1 MKSITKIVITGGPCG
16 GKSTAMTWIE
26 SNLSKRGYKVLFI
39 PETASELIL
48 GGVAPWTVNSNY
60 EFQKALVSLQIQKE
74 QVFEMAARNMDDK
87 KILIV
92 ADRGILD
99 NKAYMT
105 DEEFQLLCHELGSS
119 EVSFRDNY
127 DAVFHLVTAAQ
138 GATKFYSLANNQART
153 ETPEQAIAMD
163 QKLISCW
170 TGHPYLRVIDNST
183 DFNTKMKRLVN
194 EITQF
199 LGEPDPY
206 EIESKFIIRMPDL
219 AQLERMPNCKKVEII
234 QTYLISHDPNV
245 ELRIRQRGRDGSY
258 IYIKTAKTTVSNGKR
273 IETEQRITKDEYLRL
288 LMDADTSLRQ
298 IRKNRYC
305 LTENNLYFEID
316 VYPFWEHQ
324 AILEVQLNSSEQH
337 VVFPPYLTI
346 LREVTHDHSY
356 KNHSLARSIPPE
368 ECPEDGETC

>member
-26 SNLSKRGYKVLFI
+26 SNLSKRGYKVVFI

-48 GGVAPWTVNSNY
+48 GGVAPWTVSSNY

-74 QVFEMAARNMDDK
+74 RVFEMAARNMADE

-105 DEEFQLLCHELGSS
+105 DEEFQSLCRELGGS

-138 GATKFYSLANNQART
+138 GATKFYTLANNQART
-153 ETPEQAIAMD
+153 ETPEQAIEMD

-206 EIESKFIIRMPDL
+206 EIESKFLIRMPDL
-219 AQLERMPNCKKVEII
+219 EQLEHMPNCKKVEII
-234 QTYLISHDPNV
+234 QTYLISNDDNV

-258 IYIKTAKTTVSNGKR
+258 IYIKTAKTTVANGKR
-273 IETEQRITKDEYLRL
+273 IETEQRITKDEYLSL
-288 LMDADTSLRQ
+288 LMNADTSVRQ

-316 VYPFWEHQ
+316 VYPFWKHQ
-324 AILEVQLNSSEQH
+324 AILEVQLNTPEQR
-337 VVFPPYLTI
+337 VTFPSYLTI
-346 LREVTHDHSY
+346 LREVTHDSAY

-368 ECPEDGETC
+368 ETD

>member
-26 SNLSKRGYKVLFI
+26 NHLSKCGYKVLFI

-60 EFQKALVSLQIQKE
+60 EFQKALVLLQIQKE
-74 QVFEMAARNMDDK
+74 CVFEMAARNMEDE

-105 DEEFQLLCHELGSS
+105 DEEFQALCRELGGS
-119 EVSFRDNY
+119 EVAFRDNY

-138 GATKFYSLANNQART
+138 GAAKYYTLSNNQARR
-153 ETPEQAIAMD
+153 ETPEEAIEMD

-183 DFNTKMKRLVN
+183 DFSTKMKRLVN

-206 EIESKFIIRMPDL
+206 DIESKFLIRMPDL
-219 AQLERMPNCKKVEII
+219 EQLERMPNCKKVEII
-234 QTYLISHDPNV
+234 QTYLISSDPNV
-245 ELRIRQRGRDGSY
+245 ELRIRQRGGNGSY
-258 IYIKTAKTTVSNGKR
+258 IYIKNTKTTVSSGKR
-273 IETEQRITKDEYLRL
+273 IETEQRLTKDEYLHL

-305 LTENNLYFEID
+305 LTEHNLYFEID
-316 VYPFWEHQ
+316 VYPFWKHQ
-324 AILEVQLNSSEQH
+324 AILQVQLNTLEQELT
-337 VVFPPYLTI
+337 FPSYLTI
-346 LREVTHDHSY
+346 IREVTQDEAYQNRSI
-356 KNHSLARSIPPE
+356 ARNIPPE
-368 ECPEDGETC
+368 ETE

>member
-48 GGVAPWTVNSNY
+48 GGVAPWTVSSNY

-74 QVFEMAARNMDDK
+74 RVFEMAARNMDDE

-105 DEEFQLLCHELGSS
+105 DEEFQSLCRELGGS
-119 EVSFRDNY
+119 EISFRDNY

-138 GATKFYSLANNQART
+138 GATKFYTLANNQART

-206 EIESKFIIRMPDL
+206 EIESKFLIRMPDL
-219 AQLERMPNCKKVEII
+219 EHLERMPSCKKVEII
-234 QTYLISHDPNV
+234 QTYLISSDSNV

-258 IYIKTAKTTVSNGKR
+258 IYIKTAKKTVANGKR
-273 IETEQRITKDEYLRL
+273 IETEQRITKDEYLSL

-316 VYPFWEHQ
+316 VYPFWKHQ
-324 AILEVQLNSSEQH
+324 AILEVQLNTPEQH
-337 VVFPPYLTI
+337 VIFPPYLI
-346 LREVTHDHSY
+346 VLREVTNDSTY

-368 ECPEDGETC
+368 EIEAGRN

>member
-16 GKSTAMTWIE
+16 GKSTAMAWIE
-26 SNLSKRGYKVLFI
+26 SNLSKQGYKVLFI

-60 EFQKALVSLQIQKE
+60 DFQKALVSLQIQKE
-74 QVFEMAARNMDDK
+74 RVFEMAANNMDDE

-105 DEEFQLLCHELGSS
+105 DEEFDLLCHELGGS

-127 DAVFHLVTAAQ
+127 DAVFHLVTAAH
-138 GATKFYSLANNQART
+138 GAPKFYTLANNQART
-153 ETPEQAIAMD
+153 ETPEQAIEID
-163 QKLISCW
+163 QKVLACW
-170 TGHPYLRVIDNST
+170 TGHPHLRVIDNST

-199 LGEPDPY
+199 LGEPAPF
-206 EIESKFIIRMPDL
+206 ESERKFLISMPDL
-219 AQLERMPNCKKVEII
+219 NALEQLPNCKKIEII
-234 QTYLISHDPNV
+234 QTYLLSHDKNI
-245 ELRIRQRGRDGSY
+245 ELRVRQRGRNGSY
-258 IYIKTAKTTVSNGKR
+258 IYIKTVKTMVANGKR
-273 IETEQRITKDEYLRL
+273 IEAEQRITKDEYLNL
-288 LMDADTSLRQ
+288 LMDADTTLRQ

-316 VYPFWEHQ
+316 VYPFWKKQ
-324 AILEVQLNSSEQH
+324 AVLEVQMSAPEQQI
-337 VVFPPYLTI
+337 VLPEYLHI
-346 LREVTHDHSY
+346 LRDVTKEPAY
-356 KNHSLARSIPPE
+356 KNYAMARQIPPE
-368 ECPEDGETC
+368 E